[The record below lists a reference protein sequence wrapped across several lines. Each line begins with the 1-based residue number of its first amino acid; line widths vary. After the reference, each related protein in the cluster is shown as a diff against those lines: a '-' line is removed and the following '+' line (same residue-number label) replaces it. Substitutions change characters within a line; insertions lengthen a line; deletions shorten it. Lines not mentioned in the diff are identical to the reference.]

1 MQMIN
6 KAGNMIRLVCIPAF
20 LTFMQKSFSTDQD
33 SQNPSRLQDDPTLL
47 WSSKPPL
54 HASPGLE
61 RAGSY
66 PHHRLH
72 CPSHVLQPRLRL

>member
-6 KAGNMIRLVCIPAF
+6 KAGNMIRLVCVLALFIF
-20 LTFMQKSFSTDQD
+20 LQKNSTDQGSAD
-33 SQNPSRLQDDPTLL
+33 PSRLQDDPTLL